1 MFFTLSNVSVSR
13 GNVFVICFE
22 HMIAQLHEVFC
33 KINHVPTTQLLFS
46 SDL

>member
-1 MFFTLSNVSVSR
+1 LSNVSVSR

-22 HMIAQLHEVFC
+22 HMIAQFHKVFC
-33 KINHVPTTQLLFS
+33 KINHVPTTKLLFV